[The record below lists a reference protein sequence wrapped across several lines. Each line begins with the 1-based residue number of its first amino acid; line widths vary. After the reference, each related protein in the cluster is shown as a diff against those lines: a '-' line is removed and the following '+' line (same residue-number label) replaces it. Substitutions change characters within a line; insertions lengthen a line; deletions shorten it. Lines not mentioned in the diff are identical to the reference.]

1 MTELEIALKKLFNA
15 ERGKTVKVQVNNQ
28 LKQEI
33 KALELISAIMEKL
46 TPQEL
51 IEIYEQKG
59 GKKED
64 LEKRI

>member
-1 MTELEIALKKLFNA
+1 
-15 ERGKTVKVQVNNQ
+15 
-28 LKQEI
+28 
-33 KALELISAIMEKL
+33 MEKL